1 MTAYDI
7 PVLRVPVDLTSASV
21 PAFALETQS
30 HVSTERSFLVFDLSA
45 VRFMS
50 SAGLGHLIHVGR
62 SLHEREGALALAA
75 ANRTLLKL
83 LTTTGLMQV
92 MPHFKTVREAVAH
105 LRAQRDALG

>member
-7 PVLRVPVDLTSASV
+7 PVLRVPVDLTAVSV
-21 PAFALETQS
+21 PAFELETRS
-30 HVSTERSFLVFDLSA
+30 HMATERSFLVFDLSA

-62 SLHEREGALALAA
+62 RLHEREGALALAA
-75 ANRTLLKL
+75 GNRTILKL
-83 LTTTGLMQV
+83 LTTTGLIQV

-105 LRAQRDALG
+105 LRNRRDAGG